1 MLHFD
6 TVELLQ
12 PTLNT
17 AEINIYAISSVTVS
31 DIFIAIPAHFICVSF
46 GLVSALISGVA
57 VRQVFIPR
65 IKRKQTFSR
74 RSSVTRGS
82 WMAGQLVSRAR
93 NRTTM
98 IQLYQVSGREEK
110 SHLRTHR
117 EAEGKDSQKRKTLVW
132 AVQCGAALAGG
143 ESEAEQ
149 IIQIATIPAS
159 LHEATHPNV
168 S

>member
-1 MLHFD
+1 
-6 TVELLQ
+6 
-12 PTLNT
+12 
-17 AEINIYAISSVTVS
+17 
-31 DIFIAIPAHFICVSF
+31 
-46 GLVSALISGVA
+46 
-57 VRQVFIPR
+57 
-65 IKRKQTFSR
+65 
-74 RSSVTRGS
+74 
-82 WMAGQLVSRAR
+82 
-93 NRTTM
+93 M

-110 SHLRTHR
+110 SHLGTRR

-132 AVQCGAALAGG
+132 AVQCGAAPAGG